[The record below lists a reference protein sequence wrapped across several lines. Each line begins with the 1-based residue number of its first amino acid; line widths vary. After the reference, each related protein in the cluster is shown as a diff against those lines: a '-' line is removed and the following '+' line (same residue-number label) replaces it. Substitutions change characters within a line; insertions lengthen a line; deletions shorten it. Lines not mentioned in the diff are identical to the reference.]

1 MSIEREVIK
10 MKGYVFTYG
19 VDGFGADIAPAHEF
33 GVYLDFKK
41 AFAKLMELNHKQL
54 KKRDFYEDGY
64 GEDYYPEDDVELAK
78 AEETDNW
85 DLYDRLMRKHIIT
98 NEEEINKEFINTEP
112 CLGMYALDEI
122 EIIE

>member
-1 MSIEREVIK
+1 

-19 VDGFGADIAPAHEF
+19 VDGFGADVAPAHEI

-41 AFAKLMELNHKQL
+41 AFAKLIELNHKQL

-64 GEDYYPEDDVELAK
+64 GEDYYPEDDIELVK
-78 AEETDNW
+78 AEEADDW
-85 DLYDRLMRKHIIT
+85 DLYNRLMRKHMIT
-98 NEEEINKEFINTEP
+98 NEEEINKEFINAEP
-112 CLGMYALDEI
+112 CLGMYALDEV